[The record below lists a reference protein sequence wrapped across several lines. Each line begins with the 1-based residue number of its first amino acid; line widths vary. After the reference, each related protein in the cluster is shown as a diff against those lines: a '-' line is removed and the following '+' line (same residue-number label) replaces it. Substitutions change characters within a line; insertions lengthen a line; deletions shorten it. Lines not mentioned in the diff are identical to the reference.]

1 MKIGNIVRIRKD
13 LEEGRMYGVCTFAAP
28 MKEYLGKEGT
38 IIEINRK
45 YFYLSIEGEELTY
58 KFTEDMIEKDET
70 IEVESEVI
78 DEEEVTEDVVQAVA
92 SAIVEEAEENEKTIE
107 EVVTDIVD
115 ESTEEVVD
123 ETEEIVEEEPIIE
136 TKKTNKKK

>member
-1 MKIGNIVRIRKD
+1 MKIGDIVRIRED
-13 LEEGRMYGVCTFAAP
+13 LEEEKMYGVCTFAAP

-38 IIEINRK
+38 VIEIDRK

-58 KFTEDMIEKDET
+58 KFTDEMIKKDE
-70 IEVESEVI
+70 INEIESEVI
-78 DEEEVTEDVVQAVA
+78 DEEEVTEEVVQAVA

-107 EVVTDIVD
+107 EVVT
-115 ESTEEVVD
+115 
-123 ETEEIVEEEPIIE
+123 EIVEESLEDEEKPIQE